1 MFYDELIRTC
11 IKALISFNEKI
22 ETPESFID
30 NFLLKVKKYI

>member
-11 IKALISFNEKI
+11 IKALISINEKI

-30 NFLLKVKKYI
+30 KFLQKVN